1 MQLQTQV
8 EHITLADVEA
18 RECAFITERPARMD
32 QAYLLRGVTF
42 LVLDLSLDV
51 ADGFSVEG
59 LDVEELFVS
68 VLHQDNNFA
77 AFAVIRILV
86 HEVGHELSIVLMPK
100 FVQAN

>member
-1 MQLQTQV
+1 M

-18 RECAFITERPARMD
+18 RECAFITEHLARMD
-32 QAYLLRGVTF
+32 QAYLLRWVTF

-68 VLHQDNNFA
+68 VLDEHNDPGID
-77 AFAVIRILV
+77 VDVGILV
-86 HEVGHELSIVLMPK
+86 HHIHHHFTVNFVLMPK